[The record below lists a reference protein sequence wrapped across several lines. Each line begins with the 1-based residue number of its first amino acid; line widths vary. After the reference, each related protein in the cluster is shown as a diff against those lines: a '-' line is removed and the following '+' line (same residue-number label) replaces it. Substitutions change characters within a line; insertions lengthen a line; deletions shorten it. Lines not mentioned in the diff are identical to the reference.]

1 MLLEERFAFLSLRQ
15 KHIHDMV
22 NSITKPTHPFIW
34 RYLPAAKKILILGE
48 YVMKKSGLLLL
59 LAGLLTAGNAFAQ
72 NSIYRY
78 KTNNRNATESVDA
91 AVYNPAGL
99 VWLQDGFHVEIGNQF
114 GFGTKEIYDGL
125 TGITYEATGGSAF
138 DPTAIFIYKKD
149 KWAGNFAFGASS
161 ATGGKM
167 ENGSPMLTMGGYRV
181 AMGMAAGVNQALTSP
196 PIGLPGMLVD
206 PFTQDLY
213 GPDGGSLEEGALD
226 LGFLA
231 NVAYKVSNGLS
242 FSVGAKYM
250 YRADDFMRGNIMV
263 ATNAQA
269 IADFETSLL
278 TDAGLSQEQVDAI
291 IGGVPVV
298 NGDVAR
304 VDASYED
311 NNFWVFSVGAN
322 IRPTEKF
329 LIAQT
334 LYFGPTYTAH
344 LELND
349 LYLIDPALLP
359 QLEELLGMKFEDGAP
374 DERKVVPLYKL
385 GVAYHVTDKFR
396 VEADLHVDFKHIAES
411 NDLNEYAWGLG
422 AEYQVSKKVNWG
434 AGFKYQPIRRS
445 QDDMSDTDFKNDM
458 LWLASG
464 IDVKFTDRLTGVA
477 TVELGLATSEYIFYM
492 EDGTTILKSYKD
504 NMNQSGTLGV
514 VYRF

>member
-1 MLLEERFAFLSLRQ
+1 
-15 KHIHDMV
+15 
-22 NSITKPTHPFIW
+22 
-34 RYLPAAKKILILGE
+34 
-48 YVMKKSGLLLL
+48 MKKSGLLLL
-59 LAGLLTAGNAFAQ
+59 MAVLLMAGNVFAQ
-72 NSIYRY
+72 NSTYRY

-91 AVYNPAGL
+91 AVYNPAGM
-99 VWLQDGFHVEIGNQF
+99 VWLKDGFHIEVGNQF

-138 DPTAIFIYKKD
+138 DPTAIIIYKKD
-149 KWAGNFAFGASS
+149 KWAGNLAFGASS

-167 ENGSPMLTMGGYRV
+167 ENGSPMITMGGYHV
-181 AMGMAAGVNQALTSP
+181 AMGMAAAVNEALTSP

-206 PFTQDLY
+206 PFTQVLY
-213 GPDGGSLEEGALD
+213 GSDGGSLEEGALD

-231 NVAYKVSNGLS
+231 NAAYKASDGLS

-250 YRADDFMRGNIMV
+250 YRADDFLRGNIKV

-291 IGGVPVV
+291 IGGIPVV
-298 NGDVAR
+298 DGDVAR

-322 IRPTEKF
+322 IRPTGKL

-334 LYFGPTYTAH
+334 LYFGPSYTAH
-344 LELND
+344 LKLHD
-349 LYLIDPALLP
+349 LYMIDPALQP
-359 QLEELLGMKFEDGAP
+359 QLEELLGMEFEDGAP
-374 DERKVVPLYKL
+374 DERKVVPIYKL

-396 VEADLHVDFKHIAES
+396 VEANLHVDFKHSADS
-411 NDLNEYAWGLG
+411 KDKNEYAWGLG

-464 IDVKFTDRLTGVA
+464 IDLKFTDRLTGVA
-477 TVELGLATSEYIFYM
+477 TIELGFATSEYIYYM

-504 NMNQSGTLGV
+504 NLNKSGTLGL
-514 VYRF
+514 VYSF

>member
-1 MLLEERFAFLSLRQ
+1 
-15 KHIHDMV
+15 
-22 NSITKPTHPFIW
+22 
-34 RYLPAAKKILILGE
+34 
-48 YVMKKSGLLLL
+48 MKKSGLLLL

-114 GFGTKEIYDGL
+114 GF
-125 TGITYEATGGSAF
+125 
-138 DPTAIFIYKKD
+138 
-149 KWAGNFAFGASS
+149 FGASS

-514 VYRF
+514 VKELQRQYEPVRHFGCGVSVLTAECAASTCVECRSGTCSRSPSAYPFDPGRRGIVPALR

>member
-1 MLLEERFAFLSLRQ
+1 MLCLGLFCYLRQ
-15 KHIHDMV
+15 VWGK
-22 NSITKPTHPFIW
+22 
-34 RYLPAAKKILILGE
+34 
-48 YVMKKSGLLLL
+48 YVMKKSCLLLL
-59 LAGLLTAGNAFAQ
+59 ITGLLFAENVLAQ
-72 NSIYRY
+72 NSTYRY

-91 AVYNPAGL
+91 AVYNPAGM
-99 VWLQDGFHVEIGNQF
+99 VWLKDGFHIEIGNQF
-114 GFGTKEIYDGL
+114 GYGTKEIYDGL
-125 TGITYEATGGSAF
+125 TGTTYEATGGSSF
-138 DPTAIFIYKKD
+138 DPTAIIIYKKD
-149 KWAGNFAFGASS
+149 TWAANLAFGASS
-161 ATGGKM
+161 ASGGKM
-167 ENGSPMLTMGGYRV
+167 ENGSPMLTMGGYGV
-181 AMGMAAGVNQALTSP
+181 AMGMAAGVNQALTNP

-206 PFTQDLY
+206 PFTQNLY
-213 GPDGGSLEEGALD
+213 GPDGGSLEESALD

-231 NVAYKVSNGLS
+231 NVAYKVSNAFS

-250 YRADDFMRGNIMV
+250 YRADDYLRGNIMV
-263 ATNAQA
+263 ATNSQA
-269 IADFETSLL
+269 ISEFETSLL
-278 TDAGLSQEQVDAI
+278 NDAGLSQEQVDAI

-304 VDASYED
+304 VDASYDD

-322 IRPTEKF
+322 IRPTEIF
-329 LIAQT
+329 LIAPT

-344 LELND
+344 LKLND
-349 LYLIDPALLP
+349 LYLIDPALQP

-374 DERKVVPLYKL
+374 DERKVVPQYKL

-396 VEADLHVDFKHIAES
+396 VEANLHVDFKHIADS
-411 NDLNEYAWGLG
+411 NDLNEFAWGLG

-464 IDVKFTDRLTGVA
+464 IDLKFTDRLIGVA
-477 TVELGLATSEYIFYM
+477 TVELGFATSEYNYYM

-504 NMNQSGTLGV
+504 NLNKSATLGV
-514 VYRF
+514 VYSF

>member
-1 MLLEERFAFLSLRQ
+1 
-15 KHIHDMV
+15 
-22 NSITKPTHPFIW
+22 
-34 RYLPAAKKILILGE
+34 
-48 YVMKKSGLLLL
+48 MKKSGLLLL
-59 LAGLLTAGNAFAQ
+59 VAGLLAAGNVFAQ
-72 NSIYRY
+72 NSTYRY

-91 AVYNPAGL
+91 AVYNPAGM
-99 VWLQDGFHVEIGNQF
+99 VWLKDGFHIEVGNQF

-125 TGITYEATGGSAF
+125 TGTTYEATGGSAF
-138 DPTAIFIYKKD
+138 DPTAIIIYKNE
-149 KWAGNFAFGASS
+149 KWAANLAFGASS
-161 ATGGKM
+161 ATGGEM
-167 ENGSPMLTMGGYRV
+167 EHGSPMLTMGGYGV

-196 PIGLPGMLVD
+196 PIGLPGVLVD
-206 PFTQDLY
+206 PFTENLY

-231 NVAYKVSNGLS
+231 NVAYKASKGLS

-250 YRADDFMRGNIMV
+250 YRADDFLRGNVMV
-263 ATNAQA
+263 ATNSQA
-269 IADFETSLL
+269 IADFESSLL

-304 VDASYED
+304 VDASYDD

-322 IRPTEKF
+322 VRPTEAL

-334 LYFGPTYTAH
+334 LYFGPAYTAH
-344 LELND
+344 LKIHD
-349 LYLIDPALLP
+349 LYMIDPALQP

-385 GVAYHVTDKFR
+385 GVAYHVSDKLR
-396 VEADLHVDFKHIAES
+396 LEADLHVEFKRSADS
-411 NDLNEYAWGLG
+411 NDKNEYAWGLG
-422 AEYQVSKKVNWG
+422 AEYQVSRKVNWG
-434 AGFKYQPIRRS
+434 AGFKYQPIRRD

-477 TVELGLATSEYIFYM
+477 TVELGFATSEYNYYM
-492 EDGTTILKSYKD
+492 EDGVTILKSYKD
-504 NMNQSGTLGV
+504 NLNKSATLGV
-514 VYRF
+514 VYSF